1 MGIFSKLKGR
11 SKVAEEQIKKPEP
24 AVEEKSAADKP
35 QEDWM
40 QKKWR
45 PAMGWMYMMV
55 CVFDFIVFPIMYT
68 VVQFW
73 ETEAANDAF
82 RQWQP
87 LTLAGAGLFHM
98 AMGAVLG
105 LSAWGRTQEKLNGA
119 NNGGL
124 APVGQTVTTTNG
136 SAAQGPVTGPNS
148 LGSGSL
154 GNFSNAPAGNW
165 GASAGGYM
173 AQEGSSFGQVVTG
186 FGGKPAPVEPPR
198 EWR

>member
-1 MGIFSKLKGR
+1 M
-11 SKVAEEQIKKPEP
+11 ADEKKPE
-24 AVEEKSAADKP
+24 EEKSESTKK

-40 QKKWR
+40 NSKWR

-68 VVQFW
+68 IVQFW

-119 NNGGL
+119 NNGGI
-124 APVGQTVTTTNG
+124 APPGGTGTTPSLTAPSTGG
-136 SAAQGPVTGPNS
+136 SFSTTSGPSAFTAAPMTSNDGGIVMGP
-148 LGSGSL
+148 
-154 GNFSNAPAGNW
+154 
-165 GASAGGYM
+165 
-173 AQEGSSFGQVVTG
+173 
-186 FGGKPAPVEPPR
+186 GGKPGPAPLPDPVR
-198 EWR
+198 